1 MGLLLFTAIFAL
13 IVSIFH
19 WAFSTRVYLI
29 LFVITGVFAGTG
41 AGILHQSPFGKSLNC
56 QKPDSFFPEAYQ
68 PYIGD
73 CARVMAISGL
83 AWALCKFCFS
93 TSLTICS
100 LLVGLSVIGLVYS
113 FFDHFKLSVR
123 NTKVYDIEKEPTII
137 EKNLDRTESG
147 NTAHTTTA

>member
-1 MGLLLFTAIFAL
+1 
-13 IVSIFH
+13 
-19 WAFSTRVYLI
+19 
-29 LFVITGVFAGTG
+29 
-41 AGILHQSPFGKSLNC
+41 
-56 QKPDSFFPEAYQ
+56 
-68 PYIGD
+68 
-73 CARVMAISGL
+73 MAISGL